1 MTLYQGIDNIISIP
15 FQGLTRMFKELLRKL
30 FKIEETGHPEIKRQ
44 PIPKVGKQKRRAKGT
59 ANTEYQV
66 RKWKE
71 R

>member
-1 MTLYQGIDNIISIP
+1 
-15 FQGLTRMFKELLRKL
+15 MFKELLRKL